1 MADAMAEPMAGP
13 MTEPMTGPMTDTG
26 QVIVIGA
33 GISGLACA
41 YRLKQLGV
49 PVSLLEAS
57 GRVGGLVGSVR
68 KDGFL
73 FESGPQSFQG
83 TDPIFD
89 LIREAGIEPELQ
101 RADPHAPRFVYLH
114 GKLQKIPMTPQAL
127 MTSSLLG
134 LKSRARIASE
144 PFKRTKPPTEEESV
158 ADFVRRK
165 FGHEILEYLVA
176 PFVSGVYA
184 GDPEK
189 LSLKAAFPTLE
200 EWERE
205 YGSVLRG
212 AMKSRTEKEKTSG
225 PPPLCSFQNGVGS
238 LANAIAAKLG
248 GDLRLGAQAASVT
261 RAAGAPGAAN
271 YKVCWTRAGQNETA
285 EAAAVV
291 VATPAY
297 TAGHLAAAI
306 SPALGHTLSG
316 VAYAP
321 VAVVAS
327 GYYDKQIA
335 ESLEGFG
342 FLIPRSEKVRTLGT
356 VWNSSLF
363 AGRAPAGS
371 VAITSFIG
379 GATDPKIVERSEDEL
394 AAIVQD
400 ENARILQISGSPVA
414 SAVWK
419 YLKALPQY
427 NLGHGHVVEAIR
439 DGERSNPGLFFCG
452 NYLEGPSLGKCV
464 ETANQTAQAVH
475 SYLQRTN

>member
-1 MADAMAEPMAGP
+1 MSEPR
-13 MTEPMTGPMTDTG
+13 

-33 GISGLACA
+33 GICGLACA
-41 YRLKQLGV
+41 YRLKQLGT
-49 PVSLLEAS
+49 PVILLEAS
-57 GRVGGLVGSVR
+57 ARVGGLVGSMR

-83 TDPIFD
+83 TEPLLG
-89 LIREAGIEPELQ
+89 LIREVGIEGELE
-101 RADPHAPRFVYLH
+101 RADPRAPRFIYLR

-127 MTSSLLG
+127 MASSLLG
-134 LKSRARIASE
+134 LKSRAKIVSE
-144 PFKRTKPPTEEESV
+144 PFKRTKPPTKEESV

-189 LSLKAAFPTLE
+189 LSLKAAFPSLE

-212 AMKSRTEKEKTSG
+212 AMKSRPEKEKRSG
-225 PPPLCSFQNGVGS
+225 PPPLCSFKDGVGS
-238 LANAIAAKLG
+238 LANAIAERLG
-248 GDLRLGAQAASVT
+248 VSVRLGAKVTSVARST
-261 RAAGAPGAAN
+261 N
-271 YKVCWTRAGQNETA
+271 YQVCVECDGRNEMM

-291 VATPAY
+291 VSTPAY
-297 TAGHLAAAI
+297 TAGHIAAQVS
-306 SPALGHTLSG
+306 SPLMHTLSG

-321 VAVVAS
+321 VAVVVC
-327 GYYDKQIA
+327 GYYDRQIA
-335 ESLEGFG
+335 EKLDGFG
-342 FLIPRSEKVRTLGT
+342 YLVPRSEKVRTLGT

-363 AGRAPAGS
+363 GGRAPAGS
-371 VAITSFIG
+371 VTITSFIG
-379 GATDPKIVERSEDEL
+379 GATDPKIVDHSDDEI
-394 AAIVQD
+394 AAIVQN

-414 SAVWK
+414 SVVWK
-419 YLKALPQY
+419 YPKALPQY

-439 DGERSNPGLFFCG
+439 DGERANPGLFFCG

-464 ETANQTAQAVH
+464 ETANQTALAIQR
-475 SYLQRTN
+475 YLQ

>member
-1 MADAMAEPMAGP
+1 MGEPK
-13 MTEPMTGPMTDTG
+13 

-41 YRLKQLGV
+41 YRLKRLGL
-49 PVSLLEAS
+49 PVILLEAS
-57 GRVGGLVGSVR
+57 ARVGGLIGSAQ

-83 TDPIFD
+83 TEPLLE
-89 LIREAGIEPELQ
+89 LIREVGIEGELQ
-101 RADPHAPRFVYLH
+101 RADPRAPRFIYLR

-127 MTSSLLG
+127 MASSLLG
-134 LKSRARIASE
+134 LKSRAKIVSE
-144 PFKRTKPPTEEESV
+144 PFKRTKPPTKEESV

-189 LSLKAAFPTLE
+189 LSLKAAFPSLE

-212 AMKSRTEKEKTSG
+212 AMKSRPEREKRSG
-225 PPPLCSFQNGVGS
+225 PPPLCSFKDGVGS
-238 LANAIAAKLG
+238 LANAIAERLG
-248 GDLRLGAQAASVT
+248 MSVRLGAKVTSVA
-261 RAAGAPGAAN
+261 RSAN
-271 YKVCWTRAGQNETA
+271 YQVCVQCDGRNEMM

-291 VATPAY
+291 VSTPAY
-297 TAGHLAAAI
+297 TAGHIAAQVS
-306 SPALGHTLSG
+306 SPLMHTLSG

-321 VAVVAS
+321 VAVVAC
-327 GYYDKQIA
+327 GYYDRQIA
-335 ESLEGFG
+335 EKLDGFG
-342 FLIPRSEKVRTLGT
+342 YLVPRSEKVRTLGT

-379 GATDPKIVERSEDEL
+379 GATDPKIVEHSDDEI

-419 YLKALPQY
+419 YPKALPQY

-439 DGERSNPGLFFCG
+439 DGERANPGLFFCG

-464 ETANQTAQAVH
+464 ETANQTALAIQR
-475 SYLQRTN
+475 YLQ

>member
-1 MADAMAEPMAGP
+1 MADPR
-13 MTEPMTGPMTDTG
+13 
-26 QVIVIGA
+26 QVIVIGG

-49 PVSLLEAS
+49 PVILLEAS
-57 GRVGGLVGSVR
+57 ARVGGLVGTVR
-68 KDGFL
+68 KNGFL

-83 TDPIFD
+83 TESLID
-89 LIREAGIEPELQ
+89 LIREVGVETELQ
-101 RADPHAPRFVYLH
+101 KADPRAPRFVYLH
-114 GKLQKIPMTPQAL
+114 GRLQTIPMTPQSI

-134 LKSRARIASE
+134 IKSRAKIASE
-144 PFKRTKPPTEEESV
+144 PFKRTKPPTKEESV

-212 AMKSRTEKEKTSG
+212 AMKSRSDKEKRSG
-225 PPPLCSFQNGVGS
+225 PPPLCSFRDGVGS
-238 LANAIAAKLG
+238 FAEAIAAKLG
-248 GDLRLGAQAASVT
+248 DSVRLGAKVSSVA
-261 RAAGAPGAAN
+261 RSAN
-271 YKVCWTRAGQNETA
+271 YQVCIEQNGRNEMV
-285 EAAAVV
+285 EAAAAV

-297 TAGHLAAAI
+297 TAAHIVAPI
-306 SPALGHTLSG
+306 SSTLVHTLSG

-327 GYYDKQIA
+327 GYYDRQIA
-335 ESLEGFG
+335 ERLDGFG
-342 FLIPRSEKVRTLGT
+342 FLVPRSEKVRTLGT

-363 AGRAPAGS
+363 PGRAPAGS
-371 VAITSFIG
+371 VTITSFIG
-379 GATDPKIVERSEDEL
+379 GAADPKIMDRSEDEI

-400 ENARILQISGSPVA
+400 ENARILQISGLPVA

-419 YLKALPQY
+419 YPKALPQY

-439 DGERSNPGLFFCG
+439 NGERSNPGLFFCG

-464 ETANQTAQAVH
+464 EAANQAAQTIRN
-475 SYLQRTN
+475 YLQHRN